1 MGKQSTRKMRG
12 MVVAPEPRA
21 AEVGA
26 AVLAKG
32 GNAFDAAV
40 ATGFAAC
47 VVDPF
52 QAGIGGMGSC
62 HYYHA
67 KTGEHGHLSFHSREG
82 SKVSPGMWEKDAAG
96 ETEISGYTLFDDH
109 RSELGYTSIMT
120 PGTIAGFGAIHKKF
134 ATMGWSDLMQP
145 SMDFL
150 RHGFSLPAN
159 VTGLFTVPKNV
170 GGEAVRA
177 AQLQKTTEMMKL
189 WTKPNGSLYDAGD
202 MYRNDDMLRTL
213 TRIAD
218 NGPDEFYTGK
228 LGKEIADDFERNGAF
243 ITADDL
249 ANYKVRL
256 HDAPHIKYRGYDIYS
271 SCAPTSGLTA
281 LQILNFLENVDLG
294 SLEYGSAEHLNLVA
308 LSMKWAHYDREKYL
322 GDPEF
327 IDLPMDRLLSKDYAK
342 DVQGHI
348 MRGEGPPPNKTF
360 KAEGTTHVTIWDEEG
375 NVVTMTH
382 SLVVSSGVVTPGL
395 GFPYNNSMKLAGVS
409 KHGPNAL
416 APGKARNVG
425 ICPTIIFKDGKF
437 VYAAG
442 APGGSVI
449 ISAVVQSLMNIL
461 HFDMNPVEAVSAPR
475 IHCEGGRVFC
485 ESRIL
490 TPTMKA
496 LEKMGHDVQFHPC
509 SYATV
514 FARSQLIAA
523 HPDGAVRGASDP
535 RNDGGMAVAA
545 FDDGSIGL
553 APSWAG

>member
-1 MGKQSTRKMRG
+1 MSKKKTRTMRG

-26 AVLAKG
+26 AVLARG

-40 ATGFAAC
+40 ATGFAEC

-67 KTGEHGHLSFHSREG
+67 RTGEHGHLSFHSRAG

-96 ETEISGYTLFDDH
+96 QTEISGYTLFDDH

-134 ATMGWSDLMQP
+134 ATMDWSDLMQP
-145 SMDFL
+145 AMDFL

-177 AQLQKTTEMMKL
+177 AQLQKTTAMMKL
-189 WTKPNGSLYDAGD
+189 WTKPDGSLYDAGD
-202 MYRNDDMLRTL
+202 LYRNDDMLRTL

-218 NGPDEFYTGK
+218 NGPEEFYTGK

-256 HDAPHIKYRGYDIYS
+256 HDAPHIQYRGYDIYS

-281 LQILNFLENVDLG
+281 LQILNFLEHVDLG
-294 SLEYGSAEHLNLVA
+294 SYEYGSAEHLNLVA
-308 LSMKWAHYDREKYL
+308 LAMKWAHHDREKYL

-327 IDLPMDRLLSKDYAK
+327 VDVPMDRLLSKEYAK
-342 DVQGHI
+342 QIQGHI
-348 MRGEGPPPNKTF
+348 SRGEAPPPIPTF
-360 KAEGTTHVTIWDEEG
+360 KAEGTTHVTIWDDEG

-461 HFDMNPVEAVSAPR
+461 HFGMNPVEAVSAPR

-490 TPTMKA
+490 TPTLKA
-496 LEKMGHDVQFHPC
+496 LEKMGHEVQFHPC

-523 HPDGAVRGASDP
+523 HPDGTVRGASDP

-545 FDDGSIGL
+545 YDDGSIGL